1 MFGGPCLIWT
11 NWLTHWF
18 IDWLESPCLWIA
30 LTLLLWNVRR
40 QALSHEVLKA
50 TGKEQSRDT
59 KNLKQ
64 LTKTIIDRFFNSPSP
79 PPVQVYLIITIDH
92 TCNQR
97 EWRLYWFNLRV
108 ILTGV
113 LLGSL
118 IVFFRCYGTLK
129 LSTYY
134 WQPFSAVYD
143 RCLSLLWGAHFRF
156 FLERHFLEF
165 F

>member
-1 MFGGPCLIWT
+1 MFVNRT
-11 NWLTHWF
+11 N
-18 IDWLESPCLWIA
+18 A
-30 LTLLLWNVRR
+30 VAVNVRR

-97 EWRLYWFNLRV
+97 E
-108 ILTGV
+108 
-113 LLGSL
+113 
-118 IVFFRCYGTLK
+118 
-129 LSTYY
+129 
-134 WQPFSAVYD
+134 
-143 RCLSLLWGAHFRF
+143 
-156 FLERHFLEF
+156 
-165 F
+165 